1 MIEFVFCVPLIAL
14 VLGLTFFFGWSM
26 KNQQRVIVSARYTAW
41 KNVLSRTTPTSD
53 NLNETFFGDK
63 ADDVSVDLDPGTNDT
78 LIDYAQQA
86 GSQYGAAVETLATEL
101 AMERFPNCHR
111 AGLGAEFSS
120 DVGIWSKFT
129 GPITRSH
136 IRDGIEWRRGQALQE
151 QAVADQFY
159 SPFDSALSGIPA
171 PADELAQMFRD
182 LYLQGW

>member
-1 MIEFVFCVPLIAL
+1 MIEFVLCVPLIAL

-41 KNVLSRTTPTSD
+41 KPILSGTTPGPGD
-53 NLNETFFGDK
+53 LNETFFGDQ
-63 ADDVSVDLDPGTNDT
+63 ADEVSVDLDPGPGDT
-78 LIDYAQQA
+78 LTDYAQQA
-86 GSQYGAAVETLATEL
+86 GSQYGATVETLATEL
-101 AMERFPNCHR
+101 AVERFPGCHR

-120 DVGIWSKFT
+120 DVGIWSAFT
-129 GPITRSH
+129 GPITRNH
-136 IRDGIEWRRGQALQE
+136 IRDGIEWRRGQAWQE

-159 SPFDSALSGIPA
+159 SSFDSALSGIPA